1 MNKGKTLVAVLMAAT
16 AMNTLSGCA
25 FLKKLTMKETNSEA
39 VIVKINEGNM
49 DEALKLAK
57 DESFYGKKDVLR
69 HFQLGRAYYLD
80 AKFYQAL
87 KEFEAAAKI
96 TEAKDLQT
104 GDTAG
109 KIVGGLQDF
118 GSSLVGTHYEVTDE
132 NKAMLYFYLALTNFR
147 LYNEGKQEAYT
158 DAEGM
163 EVPAKTY
170 SEDER
175 KNLLAATRAHMRN
188 WAAFLNRDKENPKK
202 EILEGTFGSFAY
214 FQGNSFD
221 VQTGER
227 LLSDIREMLMKLP
240 YPSALQSRKFASEY
254 IVGNLAKTPNV
265 EAVLQSKLVEPERVR
280 RIKAEY
286 KGVVIPDPKYMKAV
300 FGTKQAFTVRD
311 AYSYVNKPEKA
322 PVSKIVIKQG
332 DTVVAEKGM
341 AVTAPLSEMQ
351 FAKIGAKKTP
361 EEEKKIL
368 EDMQKPCSKA
378 VEKAYPKYEKLRAKQ
393 IQELASEHSKKKKL
407 EKEAKYAAEL
417 AAITAIPSG
426 ICIRGVSDFT
436 PEQAETIS
444 DSWDLLPAYVAEA
457 AFNLANGKYTAA
469 LTADGKEIAKQDIE
483 VKDGEPVVIDFSLPV
498 IK

>member
-1 MNKGKTLVAVLMAAT
+1 MKKGKTLVAVLLAAT
-16 AMNTLSGCA
+16 AMNSLSGCA
-25 FLKKLTMKETNSEA
+25 FLKKLTMTETDSQA

-57 DESFYGKKDVLR
+57 DESFYGKKEVLR
-69 HFQLGRAYYLD
+69 HFQLGRAYYMNG
-80 AKFYQAL
+80 KFYQAL
-87 KEFEAAAKI
+87 KEFEAAAKM
-96 TEAKDLQT
+96 TEAKELQT

-109 KIVGGLQDF
+109 KIVGGLQDI

-221 VQTGER
+221 AQTGER
-227 LLSDIREMLMKLP
+227 LLSDIREMLTTLP
-240 YPSALQSRKFASEY
+240 YPSAIQSRQFANDY
-254 IVGNLAKTPNV
+254 INGNLEKTPNIEV
-265 EAVLQSKLVEPERVR
+265 VSQLKLVEPKRYR
-280 RIKAEY
+280 RIKAIY
-286 KGVVIPDPKYMKAV
+286 TGFVAPDPAYMKDI
-300 FGTKQAFTVRD
+300 FGTMHTYTVRD

-368 EDMQKPCSKA
+368 AGIQPLCSAAVKKA
-378 VEKAYPKYEKLRAKQ
+378 FPKYEKLKAKQ
-393 IQELASEHSKKKKL
+393 IQELASIHDTKKKIKKEVEYAGKL
-407 EKEAKYAAEL
+407 AV
-417 AAITAIPSG
+417 ITAVPAG
-426 ICIRGVSDFT
+426 ICTNAISEFT
-436 PEQAETIS
+436 PEYAETIS
-444 DSWDLLPAYVAEA
+444 DSWDLLPAFVAESG
-457 AFNLANGKYTAA
+457 FNLANGKYTAA
-469 LTADGKEIAKQDIE
+469 LIADGKEIAKQDIE

-498 IK
+498 LK